1 MINGGDF
8 PLIVLNH
15 DVERIILLSELTQK
29 NLFDP
34 FPPPKMKYFECKL
47 EITVRFNFQ

>member
-15 DVERIILLSELTQK
+15 DVEQIILLSELTQK

-34 FPPPKMKYFECKL
+34 FFPPKD
-47 EITVRFNFQ
+47 EIF

>member
-15 DVERIILLSELTQK
+15 DVEQIILLSELTQK
-29 NLFDP
+29 ICFILFS
-34 FPPPKMKYFECKL
+34 PPRMKYFECKL

>member
-1 MINGGDF
+1 MLQVMKQVFHDKWRYF

-29 NLFDP
+29 NVFDP
-34 FPPPKMKYFECKL
+34 FFPS
-47 EITVRFNFQ
+47 QG